1 MKRKTAIKFMMS
13 ACCKKMDRNTV
24 TRLFDE
30 GRKIA
35 PNYSNDEI
43 LYTFLR
49 SCGRGWMASPHNN
62 SVLPLKLLSSIC
74 AKQNEGGI

>member
-24 TRLFDE
+24 TRLFDQ

-35 PNYSNDEI
+35 PNYSNDQI
-43 LYTFLR
+43 LCTLLR
-49 SCGRGWMASPHNN
+49 TCEMWAGLDGQA
-62 SVLPLKLLSSIC
+62 VLPLKLLSSFC